1 MSITNFPME
10 VGVKTVK
17 VQEFYE
23 VEDDLMELGDEQEVD
38 LTEDE
43 IEQINDGP
51 QYIERLNQYFGLLDG
66 LD

>member
-1 MSITNFPME
+1 M
-10 VGVKTVK
+10 KTVK

-23 VEDDLMELGDEQEVD
+23 VEDDLMELGDEQEIE

-43 IEQINDGP
+43 IDQINDGP
-51 QYIERLNQYFGLLDG
+51 QYIARLNQYFGLLDG

>member
-1 MSITNFPME
+1 ME

-23 VEDDLMELGDEQEVD
+23 VEDDLMELGDEQEIE

-43 IEQINDGP
+43 IDQINDGP
-51 QYIERLNQYFGLLDG
+51 QYIARLNQYFGLLDG